1 MMERSAVL
9 ILTFFVFVINGCT
22 QKLNQSKEDQVPI
35 AFPGAEGFGKFTT
48 GGRGGT
54 VYKVTNLEDN
64 GEGSFRYALNKKG
77 PRIIVF
83 DVSGTIHLKSPLN
96 IKANTT
102 IAGQTAPGDG
112 ICIADHPV
120 KIDGDN
126 VIIRYMR
133 FRMGDRY
140 QNQGKVPGA
149 GHDDALSATY
159 KKNIIIDHCSV
170 SWGTDEVM
178 SVYNGDST
186 TIQWSILAE
195 PLNYSYHFEKGDTD
209 FERHGYGGIWGGRHL
224 SAHHNLFAHCVS
236 RNPRFNGT
244 RHIDS
249 ELVDYRNNVIY
260 NWEGNSVYG
269 GEGGQYNLVNNYYR
283 YGPATKK
290 NVQSRIVNPTKTD
303 KIPFGKYYVEGN
315 FVDGDEDVT
324 RDNSKGVHMGNGT
337 EADKLN
343 AIQPVAFAAETIKT
357 FSATE
362 AYEQVL
368 QYAGASLKR
377 DTLDQRTIAEVRS
390 RTGRIID
397 VQGGF
402 AHGTSYEISRGA
414 WPVLKSLPALA
425 DSDNDGMPDAWEDE
439 KGLNKNDAGDAGG
452 FKLHRFYS
460 NIELY
465 INSLV
470 KEAISH

>member
-1 MMERSAVL
+1 MERSAVL
-9 ILTFFVFVINGCT
+9 ILTFFAFMMNGCT
-22 QKLNQSKEDQVPI
+22 QKIHQPKEDQVAI
-35 AFPGAEGFGKFTT
+35 AFPGAEGFGKYTT
-48 GGRGGT
+48 GGRGGG
-54 VYKVTNLEDN
+54 VYKVTNLEDS
-64 GEGSFRYALNKKG
+64 GEGSLRYCLSKSGA
-77 PRIIVF
+77 RIILF
-83 DVSGTIHLKSPLN
+83 AVSGTIHLKSPLN

-102 IAGQTAPGDG
+102 LAGQTAPGDG
-112 ICIADHPV
+112 ICVADYPV

-133 FRMGDRY
+133 FRMGDRH

-159 KKNIIIDHCSV
+159 KKHIIIDHCSV

-209 FERHGYGGIWGGRHL
+209 FEHHGYGGIWGGKHL

-260 NWEGNSVYG
+260 NWESNSVYG
-269 GEGGQYNLVNNYYR
+269 GEGGQYNLVNNYYKF
-283 YGPATKK
+283 GPATKK
-290 NVQSRIVNPTKTD
+290 NVKSRIVNPSKTD
-303 KIPFGKYYVEGN
+303 KIPFGKYYVSGN
-315 FVDGDEDVT
+315 FVDGDEEVT
-324 RDNSKGVHMGNGT
+324 LDNSKGVHMGNGT
-337 EADKLN
+337 EADKLT
-343 AIQPVAFAAETIKT
+343 ALQTGAFAAESIKT
-357 FSATE
+357 FSAST

-368 QYAGASLKR
+368 QFSGASLRR
-377 DTLDQRTIAEVRS
+377 DTLDQRVINEVKN

-402 AHGTSYEISRGA
+402 PHGTSYEISQGA
-414 WPVLKSLPALA
+414 WPILKSLPALP
-425 DSDNDGMPDAWEDE
+425 DSDNDGMPDAWED
-439 KGLNKNDAGDAGG
+439 KNGLNKNDAGDAGG
-452 FKLHRFYS
+452 FKLHKFYT
-460 NIELY
+460 NIEVY
-465 INSLV
+465 INGLV
-470 KEAISH
+470 KAVSY